1 MESGGDTKQ
10 MMGML
15 GELTRDPSV
24 PTIAVLGSRE
34 GGGFLVVASTEGTIA
49 SENHNAVEIL
59 QAISP
64 HISGGG
70 GGSPTVAQGGG
81 TNPAGIPASLEEAR
95 NFLGI

>member
-1 MESGGDTKQ
+1 

-24 PTIAVLGSRE
+24 PTIAVLGSRQ

-49 SENHNAVEIL
+49 SEKHNAVEIL

-64 HISGGG
+64 HLSGGG
-70 GGSPTVAQGGG
+70 GGRPTMAQGGG
-81 TNPAGIPASLEEAR
+81 TNPDGIPDSLQEAR